1 MKSQKKQRPQLYV
14 VEWLDIKS
22 DATWQDESPTGMTP
36 ATCVTVGWL
45 VFDGADK
52 IVLADS
58 RSKDGDWGGCTV
70 IPTGV
75 VVKKSRVSAKSP
87 ESFMGSGK

>member
-1 MKSQKKQRPQLYV
+1 MKPKQRPQLYV

-22 DATWQDESPTGMTP
+22 DATWRDDSPAGMTP

-45 VFDGADK
+45 VFDGPEK

-58 RSKDGDWGGCTV
+58 RARDGDWGGCTV

-75 VVKKSRVSAKSP
+75 VVKKSRVSAKGP
-87 ESFMGSGK
+87 ESFMGAGK